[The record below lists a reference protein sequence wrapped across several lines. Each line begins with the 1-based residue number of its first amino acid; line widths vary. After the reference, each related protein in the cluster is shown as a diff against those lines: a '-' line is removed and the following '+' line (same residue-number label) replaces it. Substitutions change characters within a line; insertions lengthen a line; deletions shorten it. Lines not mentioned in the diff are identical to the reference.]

1 MNMSPTSKVVNFEVY
16 LLMTMKIRMGSE
28 KEAKLLQAKLG
39 EYGLSLPDAERI
51 YETVAKAL
59 DGEASRFENM
69 KKLLGITDTACAT
82 VGYTSILWPDF
93 DFKATADKDGRLESA
108 RYWHARGHFPNVD
121 SPAEL
126 PTWSTD
132 VTEFA
137 ANFGPMTNGDRRP
150 LFDKVLPAHEG
161 YEFLWNGERYGAEFS
176 WGLFLY
182 SAEFWE

>member
-1 MNMSPTSKVVNFEVY
+1 MS
-16 LLMTMKIRMGSE
+16 GE
-28 KEAKLLQAKLG
+28 KEAKLLQDKLASH
-39 EYGLSLPDAERI
+39 GLSLADAERI

-59 DGEASRFENM
+59 ESETSRFENM
-69 KKLLGITDTACAT
+69 KKFLGYTDTASASLE
-82 VGYTSILWPDF
+82 YNSILWPEF
-93 DFKATADKDGRLESA
+93 DFKATAGKDGRLESA
-108 RYWHARGHFPNVD
+108 RYWHTRGAFPTVD

-132 VTEFA
+132 VNEFA
-137 ANFGPMTNGDRRP
+137 VHFGLMTNGGRRP

-161 YEFLWNGERYGAEFS
+161 YAFLWNGERYGAEFS